1 MATLSQIRTI
11 VRQFIS
17 QTDTGNTDFTDAELN
32 AYINMGVRY
41 LGALVKQPRRLTEI
55 QVQEGYS
62 AYTLPSD
69 AVIIRTAY
77 FGSVSDGDAVPL
89 EVLTEEGLKGV
100 VPRWLSE
107 ASSDRGR
114 PQRMILLDRTTV
126 VVNPTPNAEE
136 SATGKKLRIT
146 YVYQP
151 ATLSGDGESP
161 DLPIVYHD
169 FISEYANHLCCM
181 GKLKEA
187 EKGIAIL
194 KIVDEKAK
202 KFENLIVKDTEAG
215 FGFSWGG
222 SIDPRDDG
230 LGWVRP

>member
-1 MATLSQIRTI
+1 MATLSQIRTT

-17 QTDTGNTDFTDAELN
+17 QTDTGNTDFSPAELDS
-32 AYINMGVRY
+32 YINMGVRF
-41 LGALVKQPRRLTEI
+41 LGALVKQPRRLSEI
-55 QVQEGYS
+55 QVEVGKA

-77 FGSVSDGDAVPL
+77 FGTVSDGDAPPL
-89 EVLTEEGLKGV
+89 SVLTEEALKDV
-100 VPRWLSE
+100 VPNWLSE
-107 ASSDRGR
+107 SSNDYGR
-114 PQRMILLDRTTV
+114 PTRMILLDRTTV
-126 VVNPTPNAEE
+126 VVNPTPNAAE
-136 SATGKKLRIT
+136 SVVGKKLRIT

-181 GKLKEA
+181 GKLKEY
-187 EKGIAIL
+187 EKGVSIL
-194 KIVDEKAK
+194 QVVIDKAK
-202 KFENLIVKDTEAG
+202 KFESLIVKDTEAG

-222 SIDPRDDG
+222 VSRPDDG
-230 LGWVRP
+230 ETWVNP